1 LKRNNG
7 TFVSRIW
14 ERIRGNGARQG
25 AFIEGLLSERSFE
38 EQLLKE
44 RARSDR
50 GGGTFCM
57 VVIDIPLPRGS
68 TAHQQAAWVLA
79 SALHDRTRI
88 IDTKGWFGDRVAVIL
103 PNTAPG
109 HVGKIWNDIRQLF
122 QKRVQPRDAD
132 SPLKINLTHEI
143 YVYPSDGAGKALH
156 EATGRFRSAAE

>member
-1 LKRNNG
+1 MKRNRG
-7 TFVSRIW
+7 TLVSRIW
-14 ERIRGNGARQG
+14 EKIGGNGARHD

-50 GGGTFCM
+50 GGGTFCI
-57 VVIDIPLPRGS
+57 VVINIPLPHGS

-109 HVGKIWNDIRQLF
+109 HVGKIWNDIDRLF
-122 QKRVQPRDAD
+122 QKRVQARGAGSD
-132 SPLKINLTHEI
+132 LNINLTHEI
-143 YVYPSDGAGKALH
+143 FVYPSDHAGKSLH
-156 EATGRFRSAAE
+156 EASGIFRSAAK